1 MTGDKRLKEVEEM
14 CVCTLLRSS
23 GVFLVIVVQVMR
35 TGRAVLFTQNTA
47 DCCLVLVHTYDGKSP
62 GGKSSPRGRPRHFY
76 RLILKSLL
84 IKNVDQGAGNIISR
98 RLKEDVC
105 SSQVTQSSIKGALC
119 SFMGIHLNQKIIKT
133 DCFLSQQTK

>member
-62 GGKSSPRGRPRHFY
+62 GGKPNP
-76 RLILKSLL
+76 
-84 IKNVDQGAGNIISR
+84 
-98 RLKEDVC
+98 EDVID
-105 SSQVTQSSIKGALC
+105 TFTDLD
-119 SFMGIHLNQKIIKT
+119 SF
-133 DCFLSQQTK
+133 